1 MSVRRGEQPSPQ
13 PGRVHHLSGVL
24 PGGGGG
30 LPRPL
35 QQLLYPVVHIPVPLS
50 VSVQA
55 ILCAGGKGC
64 RKAAL
69 SPAGG
74 GRPTTHAYFRHSESG
89 GCRRG
94 LTSRR
99 SEITW
104 ATFTPDAPAWAAS
117 SQNPLDSG
125 SA

>member
-1 MSVRRGEQPSPQ
+1 MVRPKGEQPSPQ

-55 ILCAGGKGC
+55 ILCT
-64 RKAAL
+64 
-69 SPAGG
+69 G
-74 GRPTTHAYFRHSESG
+74 GRGVQKG
-89 GCRRG
+89 GALPRRG
-94 LTSRR
+94 GRR
-99 SEITW
+99 T
-104 ATFTPDAPAWAAS
+104 
-117 SQNPLDSG
+117 
-125 SA
+125 